1 MDMPKLLLPL
11 LFLFLFLSTNAQ
23 IPPDYYNEASG
34 LTCAPL
40 KTALFNTIS
49 SNTTAISNANVLVAF
64 SSTDVH
70 RNDDNTADIIWDIY
84 SDNPTG
90 PETFTYTSQVDN
102 CGSSIA
108 GEGSCYN
115 REHTFPQAW
124 FGATGAP
131 LTDLFAL
138 YPTDGYSNGQHN
150 NYPYSE
156 VTAPAYTSVNGS
168 KLGTNTFPGF
178 AMAGIEARSFEVID
192 EYKGDIARNYF
203 YIVTRYQNDMSSWQ
217 GNSNAN
223 DVLDGTT
230 WPSFDDWYIKLLYRW
245 HLQDPVSQKEIDRN
259 EAVYT
264 IQNNRNPFI
273 DHPEY
278 VALIW
283 QCTGLLPVTL
293 IDFNANKYNE
303 SVVLTWSASRETN
316 FKNYEVERSTDA
328 VNFSFAGI
336 VKGENFAN
344 YSFTDKELP
353 TVKIVFYRLKMVDM
367 DGKISYSKIVSV
379 RLNKLFSSAV
389 VYPNPAKNTLTV
401 KLQNNLKIAGELKV
415 VDVVGRIVLQ
425 QKISALQNNI
435 QVDVKALPAGRYFVS
450 INNRDILINES
461 FVIIK

>member
-1 MDMPKLLLPL
+1 MNMPKLLLPL
-11 LFLFLFLSTNAQ
+11 LLFFSFLFSNAQ
-23 IPPDYYNEASG
+23 IPPGYYNSASG
-34 LTCAPL
+34 LTCAAL
-40 KTALFNTIS
+40 KTALFNQIS
-49 SNTTAISNANVLVAF
+49 SNTTAITNVDVLVAF

-70 RNDDNTADIIWDIY
+70 RNDANTADIIWDIY

-90 PETFTYTSQVDN
+90 PEAFTYISQVDN

-108 GEGSCYN
+108 GDGSCYN

-156 VTAPAYTSVNGS
+156 VTAPTYISVNGS

-178 AMAGIEARSFEVID
+178 VTSGIEARTFEVID

-203 YIVTRYQNDMSSWQ
+203 YMVTRYQNSMASWQ

-230 WPSFDDWYIKLLYRW
+230 WPSFDDWYIKLLYKW
-245 HLQDPVSQKEIDRN
+245 HLQDPVSQKEINRN
-259 EAVYT
+259 DSIYN

-293 IDFNANKYNE
+293 IDFTANKYNE
-303 SVVLTWSASRETN
+303 SVVLSWHAERENN
-316 FKNYEVERSTDA
+316 FKNFEIERSTDA
-328 VNFSFAGI
+328 VNFTYAGV

-353 TVKIVFYRLKMVDM
+353 AVKTVFYRLKMIDI

-379 RLNKLFSSAV
+379 RLSKLFSSV
-389 VYPNPAKNTLTV
+389 LVYPNPARNSITV
-401 KLQNNLKIAGELKV
+401 KLQNNLKAASELKV
-415 VDVVGRIVLQ
+415 VDVLGRTVLQ
-425 QKISALQNNI
+425 QKVNALQNNI
-435 QVDVKALPAGRYFVS
+435 QIDVKSLPAGRYFVS
-450 INNRDILINES
+450 IINKDMLINES
-461 FVIIK
+461 FVITK